1 MNDRLFRLLSRHQR
15 VDAQIRAEIARKAPD
30 SFRLLR
36 LALLKRAVKNRLN
49 RIFAGP
55 MAPGLA

>member
-1 MNDRLFRLLSRHQR
+1 MNDRVFRLLDRHQR
-15 VDAQIRAEIARKAPD
+15 VDARIRAEIARKAPD

-49 RIFAGP
+49 QLFGGP
-55 MAPGLA
+55 LTLGTA

>member
-1 MNDRLFRLLSRHQR
+1 MNDRVFRLLDRHQR
-15 VDAQIRAEIARKAPD
+15 VDARIRAEIARKSPD

-49 RIFAGP
+49 LLFGGTMMPRPA
-55 MAPGLA
+55 